1 MGERG
6 ANHAPGKDGEEE
18 LDVADAR
25 RTWPRKPSEGD
36 RVSSF
41 GTKCRAAIFSLSQ
54 LVIMTVPSAEK
65 AQSVSRVGPRLIVRQ
80 GQKYVY

>member
-6 ANHAPGKDGEEE
+6 ADHAPGKDGEEE

-65 AQSVSRVGPRLIVRQ
+65 AQGVSLMRPRLVIRR
-80 GQKYVY
+80 GQHYVY

>member
-1 MGERG
+1 M
-6 ANHAPGKDGEEE
+6 
-18 LDVADAR
+18 ADAR

-54 LVIMTVPSAEK
+54 LVIMTVPSAGR
-65 AQSVSRVGPRLIVRQ
+65 ARRQSHEDYGS
-80 GQKYVY
+80 